1 MTWRKLIR
9 RVHARP
15 LLGLGIVT
23 LLLLTACNMGPRV
36 LQGNRLD
43 YNVNVQRSNNEE
55 LLVNLVRAKYIEPL
69 FFLQVGSIAS
79 SFNFN
84 MGANAQA
91 TLFEKNRPVLSN
103 TYSAQASAGF
113 AENPTITYSPVQG
126 EQAVKQLLEEITL
139 DRFLLLTR
147 AGWSIESLLWTIVLR
162 IGELYN
168 FDPQK
173 PIGMGKPYLGFL
185 EVAKIFRRMQERGD
199 LELVAVG
206 KEGKGVLQLRY
217 IDADEAAKVES
228 LLGVKPARLTTPQG
242 RILSRMTLTPVRD
255 LEKRDNEVPIRLK
268 SCYEVLYDLSWSI
281 EAPKGHTERGLTM
294 KAPALPDELNALKG
308 LHAGLINVR
317 NAASR
322 PDAFVTVAY
331 RGNWYYIPDDDVRSK
346 AYFVLLGTLFA
357 LQAGELRTVS
367 PVLTLPVGR

>member
-1 MTWRKLIR
+1 MTWRKPIR
-9 RVHARP
+9 RVHARA

-23 LLLLTACNMGPRV
+23 LLLLTGCNMGPRV
-36 LQGNRLD
+36 LQGNRHD

-69 FFLQVGSIAS
+69 FFLQVGSISS

-84 MGANAQA
+84 VGANAQA
-91 TLFEKNRPVLSN
+91 ALFEKNRPVLSN

-113 AENPTITYSPVQG
+113 AESPTITYTPVQG

-147 AGWSIESLLWTIVLR
+147 AGWSIESLLWTTVLR

-185 EVAKIFRRMQERGD
+185 EVASIFRRMQERGD

-206 KEGKGVLQLRY
+206 KEGKGILQLRY

-228 LLGVKPARLTTPQG
+228 LLGVKPGRLTTPEG
-242 RILSRMTLTPVRD
+242 RIFSRITLTPVRD
-255 LEKRDNEVPIRLK
+255 PEKRDIEVPIRLK
-268 SCYEVLYDLSWSI
+268 SCYEVLYDLSWSVGT
-281 EAPKGHTERGLTM
+281 PKGDTEKGLTM
-294 KAPALPDELNALKG
+294 KALALPDELNALKG

-317 NAASR
+317 SAASR

-331 RGNWYYIPDDDVRSK
+331 RGNWYYIPDEDARSK

-357 LQAGELRTVS
+357 LQAGELRTVV
-367 PVLTLPVGR
+367 PLLTLPVK